1 MRTKSKLNTILILSI
16 VILSFSVI
24 SFSAY
29 CWEPTK
35 QLELLA
41 SGSPGGGNDL
51 TMRAIEQVLL
61 KENPV
66 PGLSWIVTNQGGGGG
81 NIAMSYLLQQK
92 GNPYIFCVNSN
103 RVNLNPILGT
113 TELRA
118 GNDFTPLCRLQV
130 EHMVWAVNSDG
141 PYTDINVLLD
151 KIKKDPGSITFGVG
165 TVPSDDLF
173 NILYVAQELGVDPN
187 EINYI
192 SFKSGGDLIT
202 NLAGGHIDVAS
213 TSMGEALSMWE
224 AGKVD
229 LVSIGAPERIP
240 APYDKIPTWTEL
252 GINVVLTHWRGL
264 FLAPGLTDEQVHYWS
279 DLMAEVCSSKA
290 WEEQLV
296 KYEWYDAFLPH
307 DEFAAF
313 LEEDYQKSKDMIDRA
328 GMLK

>member
-1 MRTKSKLNTILILSI
+1 MRTKSKANGILILVI
-16 VILSFSVI
+16 VILAFSVI

-51 TMRAIEQVLL
+51 TIRSIEQALL
-61 KENPV
+61 KENLV

-81 NIAMSYLLQQK
+81 NIAMSYLYQQK
-92 GNPYIFCVNSN
+92 GNPYVICVNSN

-113 TELRA
+113 TELMA
-118 GNDFTPLCRLQV
+118 PEDFIPLCRVQD

-151 KIKKDPGSITFGVG
+151 KFKKDPGSITFGVG
-165 TVPSDDLF
+165 TVPSDDVF
-173 NILYVAQELGVDPN
+173 NILYVAQALGIDPN
-187 EINYI
+187 DVNYI
-192 SFKSGGDLIT
+192 SFRSGGDLVT

-213 TSMGEALSMWE
+213 SSMGEVLSMWE

-229 LVSIGAPERIP
+229 MVSIGAAERIP

-252 GINVVLTHWRGL
+252 GIKVVLTHWRGL
-264 FLAPGLTDEQVHYWS
+264 YLAPGLTDEQVQYWS
-279 DLMAEVCSSKA
+279 DLMAEVCSSETWK
-290 WEEQLV
+290 ELLV

-313 LEEDYQKSKDMIDRA
+313 LKEDYQKSKDMIERA
-328 GMLK
+328 GLLQ